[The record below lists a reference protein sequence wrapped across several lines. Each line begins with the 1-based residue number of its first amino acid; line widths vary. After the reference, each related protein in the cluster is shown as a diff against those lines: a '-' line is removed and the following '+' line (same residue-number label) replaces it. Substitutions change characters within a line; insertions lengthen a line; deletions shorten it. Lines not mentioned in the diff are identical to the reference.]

1 MICPRC
7 KCELIQYHYQNK
19 IISFSCPECYGQA
32 LTIGAL
38 RTLGVEEENTRS
50 FWIAA
55 SKGKL
60 GAQLSC
66 PECSGEMRMIKVDD
80 GQCKFFI
87 DLCLKCQLLWFDTG
101 ELEKIPVN
109 SPQNDDMSQRTKEIL
124 AANAINT
131 IRTHDDGASSIFRN
145 RSGWYGQTSDNDT
158 PFDIPDWLLMLI
170 KAAVL
175 IIKVIR

>member
-66 PECSGEMRMIKVDD
+66 PECSGEMRIIKVDD

-87 DLCLKCQLLWFDTG
+87 DLCLKCQLLWFDRG
-101 ELEKIPVN
+101 ELEKIPVLPPEKDEL
-109 SPQNDDMSQRTKEIL
+109 PQRAKEIL
-124 AANAINT
+124 AENAIKNVRVYDNET
-131 IRTHDDGASSIFRN
+131 AGFIHRRGFWH
-145 RSGWYGQTSDNDT
+145 GWAGNNDELDL
-158 PFDIPDWLLMLI
+158 PYWLWTAI
-170 KAAVL
+170 DAAILLLRVL
-175 IIKVIR
+175 R